1 MSPEKNQA
9 TPNSGL
15 TILVADDDPLIQEV
29 LQTKLEKSGYRVKSA
44 LDGEETLAS
53 IQQEIPDLLILDIK
67 MPGVDGLEICRRL
80 KAEEK
85 TRALPILMLTAYGGV
100 DHIVKGLEAGA
111 DDYVT
116 KPFQMEEVM
125 MRVRALL
132 RMRDIESQLREKE
145 SHLAR
150 VQTVGQLLVTMA
162 HHINNSLAIMQG
174 RAQSLKVGNAGQV
187 EKFQNTCL
195 QQTRRIQAVLKSL
208 EELVQQMEISTTSYA
223 GSHLE
228 MLDIDEEI
236 NRRLRELKDE

>member
-1 MSPEKNQA
+1 MSLENRQA
-9 TPNSGL
+9 GPNSRP

-29 LQTKLEKSGYRVKSA
+29 LQTKMEKSGYRVKSA
-44 LDGEETLAS
+44 LDGEKTLAS

-67 MPGVDGLEICRRL
+67 MPGLDGLEICRRL
-80 KAEEK
+80 RAEEK
-85 TRALPILMLTAYGGV
+85 TLTLPILMLTAYGGV
-100 DHIVKGLEAGA
+100 DHIIKGLEAGA

-132 RMRDIESQLREKE
+132 RMRDIERQLREKE

-150 VQTVGQLLVTMA
+150 VRTVGQLLVTMA
-162 HHINNSLAIMQG
+162 HHINNSLAVIKG
-174 RAQSLKVGNAGQV
+174 RAQSLKAGDSGQV
-187 EKFQNTCL
+187 ERFKETCL

-208 EELVQQMEISTTSYA
+208 EDLARQMEISTTSYA

-236 NRRLRELKDE
+236 NRRLREMKDE